1 VLITFRVIIL
11 NLYLKDTYILGIG
24 EAAMTHI
31 AHGASM
37 TANCYAGGR
46 MWRYDYRA
54 SDYDQITEKRTGVTA
69 DALAE
74 CFHRLFGGC
83 HLSNRDERGIV

>member
-1 VLITFRVIIL
+1 
-11 NLYLKDTYILGIG
+11 
-24 EAAMTHI
+24 
-31 AHGASM
+31 
-37 TANCYAGGR
+37 

-54 SDYDQITEKRTGVTA
+54 SDYDQVTEKRTGVTA